1 MHISLQGLRLLL
13 VGGSG
18 TLGGCLLEKM
28 LQEGAIVAATYNQ
41 TPIHITENHTGI
53 QDRLHVGHL
62 DVTNTELLDES
73 LQVLMDRLEWV
84 DGLIYNAGI
93 INDAS
98 FDEMSYAQWRDVM
111 QVNLDGAFLVSQKVS
126 QLMKA
131 RGRGKIIHV
140 SSYRGIVGSSQQ
152 SNYAASK
159 AGLNALTKSMARELG
174 SFGIAVNAICP
185 GFMRTNLNRH
195 HAGKYQKALDESL
208 LSRISTPEE
217 TANFILYL
225 LSEHVANVSGQIF
238 QMDSRG

>member
-1 MHISLQGLRLLL
+1 MDISLQGLRLLL
-13 VGGSG
+13 VGGAG

-41 TPIHITENHTGI
+41 TPIQINDNQPGLH
-53 QDRLHVGHL
+53 DRLHVGHL
-62 DVTNTELLDES
+62 DVTNTDLLDES
-73 LQVLMDRLEWV
+73 LQVLLDRLEWV
-84 DGLIYNAGI
+84 DGLVYNAGI
-93 INDAS
+93 VNDS
-98 FDEMSYAQWRDVM
+98 GFEEMSYAQWKEVM
-111 QVNLDGAFLVSQKVS
+111 HVNLDGAFLVSQKVS

-131 RGRGKIIHV
+131 RGNGKIIHV

-174 SFGIAVNAICP
+174 SYGIAVNAICP
-185 GFMRTNLNRH
+185 GFMLTNLNRH
-195 HAGKYQKALDESL
+195 HAAKHQKALEESL

-225 LSEHVANVSGQIF
+225 LSENVANVSGQIF